1 MMGILTITGWWFTYN
16 PRNNDGVRQLGWWNS
31 QLNGKIKFMF
41 QTTKQEQYM
50 GVSYNGY
57 QTPSHEWPWVFCLSA
72 RNSSS
77 LPLEK
82 KRPGPQ
88 LGAPWK
94 TCRKHLTQ
102 NEVPSQIHRWISGEN
117 HMLLAELPSSIH
129 FSSMLV
135 KSWRCWRFKSQFLQ
149 FKSNQ
154 FLGKRGVTSADP
166 QLGRKFPF
174 CRQTS
179 NEFLPDLI
187 KTRFSYDVVAFKTRE
202 KNSKMKAWS
211 R

>member
-1 MMGILTITGWWFTYN
+1 
-16 PRNNDGVRQLGWWNS
+16 
-31 QLNGKIKFMF
+31 MF

-149 FKSNQ
+149 FKSI
-154 FLGKRGVTSADP
+154 LGKKRCN
-166 QLGRKFPF
+166 F
-174 CRQTS
+174 CRSSIGSEVSFLSPNFQRIS
-179 NEFLPDLI
+179 ARSYQDKIFIRCCRFQNKGKKQQNESMIEI
-187 KTRFSYDVVAFKTRE
+187 KTCVRI
-202 KNSKMKAWS
+202 
-211 R
+211 